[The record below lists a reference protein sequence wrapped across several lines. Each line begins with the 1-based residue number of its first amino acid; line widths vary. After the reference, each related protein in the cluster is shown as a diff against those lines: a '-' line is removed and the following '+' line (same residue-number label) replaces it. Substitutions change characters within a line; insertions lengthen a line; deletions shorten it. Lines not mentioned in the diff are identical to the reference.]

1 MTAVEFLSQAYLME
15 QQIRSKKEQLVMLRS
30 MATSFYNPTD
40 QEQVSCTPKT
50 YALEESVI
58 KIVEAENELKAQVDQ
73 LVEIMMEIRRVIAAV
88 QDVRLRLVLEKR
100 YLMFQPWKEIAADMD
115 RSVRWV
121 QQKHVMALEVVE
133 RMMDTI
139 HGHSTVDML

>member
-1 MTAVEFLSQAYLME
+1 MTAVEFLSQAYLMD

-58 KIVEAENELKAQVDQ
+58 KIVEAENEIKAQVDQ
-73 LVEIMMEIRRVIAAV
+73 LVQTMMEIRRVIEAV

-100 YLMFQPWKEIAADMD
+100 YLSFQPWKEIAADMD

-121 QQKHVMALEVVE
+121 QQKHVMALEVVQ
-133 RMMDTI
+133 RMMDNESRI
-139 HGHSTVDML
+139 A

>member
-15 QQIRSKKEQLVMLRS
+15 QQIRSKREQLAMLRS

-58 KIVEAENELKAQVDQ
+58 KIVEAENEIKAQVDR
-73 LVEIMMEIRRVIAAV
+73 LVQTMMKIRNVIAAV
-88 QDVRLRLVLEKR
+88 QDVKLRLVLEKR
-100 YLMFQPWKEIAADMD
+100 YLLFQAWKEIAADMD

-133 RMMDTI
+133 RMM
-139 HGHSTVDML
+139 GEW

>member
-1 MTAVEFLSQAYLME
+1 MTAVEFLSQAYLMD

-58 KIVEAENELKAQVDQ
+58 KIVEAENEIKAQVDR
-73 LVEIMMEIRRVIAAV
+73 LVQTMMEIRNVIAAV
-88 QDVRLRLVLEKR
+88 QDVKLRLVLEKR
-100 YLMFQPWKEIAADMD
+100 YLLFQAWKDIAADMD

-133 RMMDTI
+133 RVLDCI
-139 HGHSTVDML
+139 VS

>member
-1 MTAVEFLSQAYLME
+1 MTAVEFLSQAYLMD

-58 KIVEAENELKAQVDQ
+58 KIVEAENEIKAQVAL
-73 LVEIMMEIRRVIAAV
+73 LVQTMMEIRRVIDAV
-88 QDVRLRLVLEKR
+88 QDVRLRLVVEKR
-100 YLMFQPWKEIAADMD
+100 YLSFQPWKEIAADMD

-133 RMMDTI
+133 RVWDAA
-139 HGHSTVDML
+139 

>member
-15 QQIRSKKEQLVMLRS
+15 QQIRSKREQLVMLRS

-58 KIVEAENELKAQVDQ
+58 KIVEAENEIKAQMDR
-73 LVEIMMEIRRVIAAV
+73 LVQTMMEIRNVIAAV
-88 QDVRLRLVLEKR
+88 QDVKLRLVLEKR
-100 YLMFQPWKEIAADMD
+100 YLLFQAWKDIAADMD

-121 QQKHVMALEVVE
+121 QQKHVMALEVVQ
-133 RMMDTI
+133 RMMEAT
-139 HGHSTVDML
+139 

>member
-1 MTAVEFLSQAYLME
+1 MTAVEFLSQAYLMD

-58 KIVEAENELKAQVDQ
+58 KIVEAENEIKAQVDR
-73 LVEIMMEIRRVIAAV
+73 LVQTMMEIRSVIAAV
-88 QDVRLRLVLEKR
+88 QDVKLRLVLEKR
-100 YLMFQPWKEIAADMD
+100 YLLFQAWKDIAADMD
-115 RSVRWV
+115 RSIRWV
-121 QQKHVMALEVVE
+121 QQKHVMALEVVG
-133 RMMDTI
+133 RVMDVK
-139 HGHSTVDML
+139 G

>member
-1 MTAVEFLSQAYLME
+1 MTAVEFLSQAYLMD
-15 QQIRSKKEQLVMLRS
+15 QQIRSKREQLVFLRS

-58 KIVEAENELKAQVDQ
+58 KIVEAENEIKAQVDR
-73 LVEIMMEIRRVIAAV
+73 LVQTMMEIRNVIAAV
-88 QDVRLRLVLEKR
+88 QDVKLRLVLEKR
-100 YLMFQPWKEIAADMD
+100 YLLFQAWKDIAADMD

-121 QQKHVMALEVVE
+121 QQKHVMALEVVQ
-133 RMMDTI
+133 RMMDI
-139 HGHSTVDML
+139 EN

>member
-15 QQIRSKKEQLVMLRS
+15 QQIRSKREQLVMLRS

-40 QEQVSCTPKT
+40 QEQISCTPKT

-58 KIVEAENELKAQVDQ
+58 KIVEAENEIKAQVDL
-73 LVEIMMEIRRVIAAV
+73 LVQTLLEIRKVIEAV
-88 QDVRLRLVLEKR
+88 RDVQLRLVLEKR
-100 YLMFQPWKEIAADMD
+100 YLTFQPWKDIAADMD

-121 QQKHVMALEVVE
+121 QQKHVMALEVVQ
-133 RMMDTI
+133 RMLDAA
-139 HGHSTVDML
+139 

>member
-15 QQIRSKKEQLVMLRS
+15 QQIRSKREQLVMLRS

-40 QEQVSCTPKT
+40 QEQISCTPKT
-50 YALEESVI
+50 YALEESVV
-58 KIVEAENELKAQVDQ
+58 KIVEAEEELKAQVDEMVRTV
-73 LVEIMMEIRRVIAAV
+73 LEIRKVIAAV

-100 YLMFQPWKEIAADMD
+100 YLLFQAWKDIAADLEH
-115 RSVRWV
+115 SVRWV

-133 RMMDTI
+133 RLLEM
-139 HGHSTVDML
+139 VDCQ

>member
-58 KIVEAENELKAQVDQ
+58 KIVEAENEIKAQVDR
-73 LVEIMMEIRRVIAAV
+73 LVQTMMEIRNVIAAV
-88 QDVRLRLVLEKR
+88 QDVKLRLVLEKR
-100 YLMFQPWKEIAADMD
+100 YLLFQAWKDIAADMD

-133 RMMDTI
+133 RM
-139 HGHSTVDML
+139 LN

>member
-1 MTAVEFLSQAYLME
+1 MTAVEFLSQAYLMD
-15 QQIRSKKEQLVMLRS
+15 QQIRSKREQLVMLRS

-100 YLMFQPWKEIAADMD
+100 YLMFQPWKEIAADMV

-133 RMMDTI
+133 RMLK
-139 HGHSTVDML
+139 VDDL

>member
-1 MTAVEFLSQAYLME
+1 MTAVEFLSQAYLMD
-15 QQIRSKKEQLVMLRS
+15 QQIRSMKEQLVMLRS

-58 KIVEAENELKAQVDQ
+58 KIVEAENEIKAQVDQ
-73 LVEIMMEIRRVIAAV
+73 LVQTMMEIRRVIEAV

-100 YLMFQPWKEIAADMD
+100 YLSFQPWKEIAADMD

-121 QQKHVMALEVVE
+121 QQKHVMALEVVQ
-133 RMMDTI
+133 RMMDNGSRI
-139 HGHSTVDML
+139 A

>member
-58 KIVEAENELKAQVDQ
+58 KIVEAENEIKAQVDR
-73 LVEIMMEIRRVIAAV
+73 LVQTMMEIRNVIAAV
-88 QDVRLRLVLEKR
+88 QDVKLRLVLEKR
-100 YLMFQPWKEIAADMD
+100 YLLFQAWKDIAADMD
-115 RSVRWV
+115 RSIRWV
-121 QQKHVMALEVVE
+121 QQKHVMALEVVQ
-133 RMMDTI
+133 RMMDNVSRI
-139 HGHSTVDML
+139 A

>member
-1 MTAVEFLSQAYLME
+1 MTAVEFLSQAYLMD

-58 KIVEAENELKAQVDQ
+58 KIVEAENEIKAQVDR
-73 LVEIMMEIRRVIAAV
+73 LVQTMMEIRNVIAAV
-88 QDVRLRLVLEKR
+88 QDVKLRLVLEKR
-100 YLMFQPWKEIAADMD
+100 YLLFQAWKDIAADMD

-121 QQKHVMALEVVE
+121 QQKHVMALEVVQ
-133 RMMDTI
+133 RLI
-139 HGHSTVDML
+139 VD

>member
-58 KIVEAENELKAQVDQ
+58 KIVEAENEIKAQVDR
-73 LVEIMMEIRRVIAAV
+73 LVQTMMEIRNVIATV
-88 QDVRLRLVLEKR
+88 QDVKLRLVLEKR
-100 YLMFQPWKEIAADMD
+100 YLLFQAWKDIAADMD

-121 QQKHVMALEVVE
+121 QQKHVMALEVVQ
-133 RMMDTI
+133 RMLDAA
-139 HGHSTVDML
+139 

>member
-58 KIVEAENELKAQVDQ
+58 KIVEAENEIKAQVDL
-73 LVEIMMEIRRVIAAV
+73 LVQTMMEIRNVIAAV
-88 QDVRLRLVLEKR
+88 QDVKLRLVLEKR
-100 YLMFQPWKEIAADMD
+100 YLLFQAWKDIAADMD

-133 RMMDTI
+133 RIMDI
-139 HGHSTVDML
+139 DIMNG

>member
-58 KIVEAENELKAQVDQ
+58 KIVEAENEIKAQVDQ
-73 LVEIMMEIRRVIAAV
+73 LVQTMMEIRNVIATV
-88 QDVRLRLVLEKR
+88 QDVKLRLVLEKR
-100 YLMFQPWKEIAADMD
+100 YLLFQAWKDIAADMD

-133 RMMDTI
+133 MVLDRMGI
-139 HGHSTVDML
+139 SNK

>member
-1 MTAVEFLSQAYLME
+1 MKAVEFLSQAYLMD

-58 KIVEAENELKAQVDQ
+58 KIVEAENEIKAQVDQ
-73 LVEIMMEIRRVIAAV
+73 LVQTMMEIRRVIEAV

-100 YLMFQPWKEIAADMD
+100 YLSFQPWKEIAADMD

-121 QQKHVMALEVVE
+121 QQKHVMALEVVQ
-133 RMMDTI
+133 RMMDNESRI
-139 HGHSTVDML
+139 A

>member
-1 MTAVEFLSQAYLME
+1 MTAVEFLSQAYLMD

-58 KIVEAENELKAQVDQ
+58 KIVEAENEIKAQVDR
-73 LVEIMMEIRRVIAAV
+73 LVQTMMEIRNVIAAV
-88 QDVRLRLVLEKR
+88 QDVKLRLVLEKR
-100 YLMFQPWKEIAADMD
+100 YLLFQAWKDIAADMD

-133 RMMDTI
+133 RVMPAD
-139 HGHSTVDML
+139 SLV

>member
-58 KIVEAENELKAQVDQ
+58 KIVEAENEIKAQVDK
-73 LVEIMMEIRRVIAAV
+73 LVQTMMEIRRVIEAV

-100 YLMFQPWKEIAADMD
+100 YLSFQPWKEIAADMD

-133 RMMDTI
+133 RLMMTNKY
-139 HGHSTVDML
+139 GR

>member
-58 KIVEAENELKAQVDQ
+58 KIVEAENEIKAQVVQ
-73 LVEIMMEIRRVIAAV
+73 LVQTMMEIRNVIAAV
-88 QDVRLRLVLEKR
+88 QDVKLRLVLEKR
-100 YLMFQPWKEIAADMD
+100 YLLFQAWKDIAADMD

-133 RMMDTI
+133 RIMDI
-139 HGHSTVDML
+139 A

>member
-15 QQIRSKKEQLVMLRS
+15 QQIRSKREQLVFLRS

-58 KIVEAENELKAQVDQ
+58 KIVEAENEIKAQVDR
-73 LVEIMMEIRRVIAAV
+73 LVQTMMEIRNVIAAV
-88 QDVRLRLVLEKR
+88 QDVKLRLVLEKR
-100 YLMFQPWKEIAADMD
+100 YLLFQAWKDIAADMD

-133 RMMDTI
+133 RI
-139 HGHSTVDML
+139 IQ

>member
-1 MTAVEFLSQAYLME
+1 MTAVEFLSQAYLMD

-58 KIVEAENELKAQVDQ
+58 KIVEAENEIKAQVDR
-73 LVEIMMEIRRVIAAV
+73 LVQTMMEIRNVIAAV
-88 QDVRLRLVLEKR
+88 QDVKLRLVLEKR
-100 YLMFQPWKEIAADMD
+100 YLLFQAWKDIAADMD

-133 RMMDTI
+133 RVIKHID
-139 HGHSTVDML
+139 G